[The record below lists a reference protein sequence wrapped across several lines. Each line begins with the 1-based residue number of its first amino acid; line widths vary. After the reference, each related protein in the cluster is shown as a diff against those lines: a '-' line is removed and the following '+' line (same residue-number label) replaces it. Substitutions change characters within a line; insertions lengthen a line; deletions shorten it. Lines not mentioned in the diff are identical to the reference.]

1 MENLQNK
8 FDFTIIHATVFS
20 MYFYLYYQRAYI
32 YLSTVSEQGPN
43 GHPIYKVVR
52 KASFVSKA
60 DDRWTTI
67 SVLYNFIVLGM
78 THFVIFLLSFS
89 IILYNYHVRA

>member
-32 YLSTVSEQGPN
+32 YVSTVSGE
-43 GHPIYKVVR
+43 R
-52 KASFVSKA
+52 
-60 DDRWTTI
+60 T
-67 SVLYNFIVLGM
+67 
-78 THFVIFLLSFS
+78 
-89 IILYNYHVRA
+89 